1 MYADGMGA
9 REPWPSRLVT
19 CKGGPEGGNGER
31 QRQTTQEG
39 RSVPERG
46 ADVENIEGRRRC
58 ERRGPEEGHSGGKI
72 APELAYSEMIR
83 FDSLDARLI
92 SLII

>member
-1 MYADGMGA
+1 MYVDGMGA
-9 REPWPSRLVT
+9 HELWPSQLVT

-31 QRQTTQEG
+31 QWKMTQEG

-58 ERRGPEEGHSGGKI
+58 ERRGLE
-72 APELAYSEMIR
+72 
-83 FDSLDARLI
+83 
-92 SLII
+92 